1 MKRIKETFVNL
12 IEINKSKF
20 YGILIPINNVDEV
33 KTQLSNIRKE
43 YPKATHYCYAYR
55 IDNLEKSNDDGEPS
69 GTAGRP
75 MLEYLKNN
83 DLDNVLAIVVRYFGG
98 IKLGAGGLVRAYVDS
113 LRNVYS
119 ICELYEVTYQS
130 VYSLIVNYSLYDIL
144 KNYLNKEEGFIMD
157 TIFSQEVEIIFSSSS
172 FDETKYI
179 NLTNNLIKI
188 TFKGKQLVYKKIVK

>member
-1 MKRIKETFVNL
+1 MLVYHL
-12 IEINKSKF
+12 
-20 YGILIPINNVDEV
+20 NNHLLV
-33 KTQLSNIRKE
+33 
-43 YPKATHYCYAYR
+43 
-55 IDNLEKSNDDGEPS
+55 
-69 GTAGRP
+69 
-75 MLEYLKNN
+75 
-83 DLDNVLAIVVRYFGG
+83 VVRYFGG

-119 ICELYEVTYQS
+119 ICEIYEVTYQS

-157 TIFSQEVEIIFSSSS
+157 TIFSQEVEILFSSSS

-188 TFKGKQLVYKKIVK
+188 TFKGKQLVYNKIVK